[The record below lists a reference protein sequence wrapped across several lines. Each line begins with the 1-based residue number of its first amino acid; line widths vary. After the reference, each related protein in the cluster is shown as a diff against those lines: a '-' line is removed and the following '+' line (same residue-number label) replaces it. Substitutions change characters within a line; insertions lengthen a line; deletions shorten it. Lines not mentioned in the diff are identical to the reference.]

1 MLLKVLY
8 KEMFGDYHNIKS
20 YITLDALGTM
30 VSGGTPSRK
39 NKDYYGGTIPFV
51 TTPSLCSD
59 YIDEKNA
66 QDFLTEEG
74 VNNSA
79 THKIPKNSL
88 LIGVRVGVGKCAIN
102 TCEVCTNQDIVS
114 FTNITPKFDLL
125 FLKKT
130 VDLHASILEKQ
141 KRGATIQ
148 GVTSREIKALKIPN
162 VP

>member
-59 YIDEKNA
+59 YIDEKMLRI
-66 QDFLTEEG
+66 F
-74 VNNSA
+74 
-79 THKIPKNSL
+79 
-88 LIGVRVGVGKCAIN
+88 
-102 TCEVCTNQDIVS
+102 
-114 FTNITPKFDLL
+114 
-125 FLKKT
+125 
-130 VDLHASILEKQ
+130 
-141 KRGATIQ
+141 
-148 GVTSREIKALKIPN
+148 
-162 VP
+162 